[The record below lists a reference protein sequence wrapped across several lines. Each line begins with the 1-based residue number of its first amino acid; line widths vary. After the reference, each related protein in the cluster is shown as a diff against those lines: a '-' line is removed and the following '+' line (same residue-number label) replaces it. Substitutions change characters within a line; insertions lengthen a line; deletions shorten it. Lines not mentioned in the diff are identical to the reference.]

1 MKPTPVVVKS
11 MIGVIGKV
19 TLADTGRFLQQDG
32 KTQPW

>member
-1 MKPTPVVVKS
+1 

-19 TLADTGRFLQQDG
+19 TLADTGRFLQHDG